1 MQQEYK
7 INYEELNMATEPFIG
22 TLTAFGGTFTIENW
36 GMCWGQMQA
45 ISENTALFSLF
56 GAMYGGD
63 ARTTFA
69 LPDLRGRSPV
79 GQGQMRGGHDYR
91 QGIMMGTERISL
103 ATSQMPAHS
112 HTAIFTPWG
121 GGSPIAA
128 KLEVATNGGTST
140 TPSTSTYLAAGS
152 TSDNYVAPGLGG
164 VDLVDI
170 PGLTVTGGGS
180 EGGTV
185 TVGATGGS
193 EPIGI
198 INPLLPLNWLVA
210 LQGIYPSRS

>member
-1 MQQEYK
+1 
-7 INYEELNMATEPFIG
+7 MASGSFIG
-22 TLTAFGGTFTIENW
+22 TMVPFGGTFAIEHW
-36 GMCWGQMQA
+36 ASCVGQMQA

-56 GAMYGGD
+56 GSMYGGD

-79 GQGQMRGGHDYR
+79 GMGQMPGGYDYR
-91 QGIMMGTERISL
+91 QGIRMGTERISL

-112 HTAIFTPWG
+112 HTAVFTPTG

-128 KLEVATNGGTST
+128 KLEVATDKGTLA

-152 TSDNYVAPGLGG
+152 ASDNYVAPGLAG

-170 PGLTVTGGGS
+170 PGLTVSGGGS
-180 EGGTV
+180 VDGTV
-185 TVGATGGS
+185 TVGTTGGS